1 MYDDP
6 ENESKSKKV
15 KMEYNQRIEKNQTFD
30 LWHFQHKNIKT

>member
-15 KMEYNQRIEKNQTFD
+15 KNGVHPKIIILKKFVCPSVRLSVRF
-30 LWHFQHKNIKT
+30 L